1 MTLIFSFLFSSFNS
15 VFINASYVEE
25 EKEYNQVALTDVV
38 YSNNAITIK
47 LKEMKE
53 VVAITYEYAY
63 LNEDNVKVSELG
75 IAKNITTSNNI
86 TYTFLNET
94 SEELIGVKIW
104 KVQFKETDLY
114 FPDWMT
120 AGDNEWKADGTTGID
135 GAIRLKLL
143 EITKNELKFDVS
155 KECFEGLDNIWDFA
169 VNGELCNGAIALY
182 FSFDNE
188 EQNILIDSIYELKAS
203 ATYYD
208 LVTTYKWPGASSNR
222 VYSVDKINHET
233 IDLHLLSKEKS
244 SITTIDGIVVENMPV
259 IGVSNNPEYD
269 WYAIFEMAEDKS
281 LGMETEFKYFG
292 RTKIIEHKLDEVAI
306 FYVKYIYD
314 GEFYESEVL
323 DFGTGISVYK
333 VVEENKPFWEK
344 VKDWFNNLFSFFSN
358 NITWFV
364 VIVVFIILVIV
375 IAFINGILRFL
386 HLDKNSREIRKLK
399 KAVKK
404 KQKVDEVER
413 LRNQLNNNYISSS
426 KPKNKKVSRYVKNGK
441 H

>member
-1 MTLIFSFLFSSFNS
+1 MKTIFAKIGILMTLIFSFLFSSFNS

-143 EITKNELKFDVS
+143 EVTKNELMLVKNVLRVWTIY
-155 KECFEGLDNIWDFA
+155 GILLLM
-169 VNGELCNGAIALY
+169 VNY
-182 FSFDNE
+182 VMV
-188 EQNILIDSIYELKAS
+188 Q
-203 ATYYD
+203 
-208 LVTTYKWPGASSNR
+208 
-222 VYSVDKINHET
+222 
-233 IDLHLLSKEKS
+233 LH
-244 SITTIDGIVVENMPV
+244 
-259 IGVSNNPEYD
+259 Y
-269 WYAIFEMAEDKS
+269 
-281 LGMETEFKYFG
+281 
-292 RTKIIEHKLDEVAI
+292 
-306 FYVKYIYD
+306 
-314 GEFYESEVL
+314 
-323 DFGTGISVYK
+323 
-333 VVEENKPFWEK
+333 
-344 VKDWFNNLFSFFSN
+344 
-358 NITWFV
+358 
-364 VIVVFIILVIV
+364 ILVLIT
-375 IAFINGILRFL
+375 
-386 HLDKNSREIRKLK
+386 
-399 KAVKK
+399 
-404 KQKVDEVER
+404 
-413 LRNQLNNNYISSS
+413 
-426 KPKNKKVSRYVKNGK
+426 KNKIY
-441 H
+441 